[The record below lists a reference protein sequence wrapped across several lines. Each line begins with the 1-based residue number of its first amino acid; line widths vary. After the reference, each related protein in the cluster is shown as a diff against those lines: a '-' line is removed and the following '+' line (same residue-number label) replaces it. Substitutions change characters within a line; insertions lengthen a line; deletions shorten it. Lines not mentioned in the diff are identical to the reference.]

1 MNSDMDLIN
10 EMFDTD
16 YDDTIGINKDEAY
29 YIGKAENI
37 LKQLDNKKNYFV
49 FIKIFLKNYHTLDK
63 KQKGDI
69 IQMLDIKPIEKIV
82 NKDKPIQKQKIK
94 NSKPKINMKD
104 DY

>member
-16 YDDTIGINKDEAY
+16 YGDTIGINKDESY

-49 FIKIFLKNYHTLDK
+49 FLKIFFKNYHTLDK
-63 KQKGDI
+63 NQKEEI
-69 IQMLDIKPIEKIV
+69 IKMLDIKPIEKIIY
-82 NKDKPIQKQKIK
+82 KEKKEKPIK
-94 NSKPKINMKD
+94 NKNNKPKINMKD

>member
-1 MNSDMDLIN
+1 MDLIN

-16 YDDTIGINKDEAY
+16 YGDTIGINKDEAY

-49 FIKIFLKNYHTLDK
+49 FLKIFLKNYHTLDK
-63 KQKGDI
+63 NQKEEI
-69 IQMLDIKPIEKIV
+69 IKMLDIKPIEKIMYKEKKEKPKK
-82 NKDKPIQKQKIK
+82 NK
-94 NSKPKINMKD
+94 NNKPKINKD